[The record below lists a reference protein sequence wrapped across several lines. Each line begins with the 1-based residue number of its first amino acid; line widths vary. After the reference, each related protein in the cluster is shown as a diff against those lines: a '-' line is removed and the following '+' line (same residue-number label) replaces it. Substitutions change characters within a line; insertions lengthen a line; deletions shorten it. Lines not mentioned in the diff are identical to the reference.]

1 MPSWHNL
8 LFLFSNINFG
18 SVVCGGDVFFFFLLS
33 NFVWGLSNKGERG
46 AGGLSNI
53 LPDL

>member
-8 LFLFSNINFG
+8 LFLFSNINSG
-18 SVVCGGDVFFFFLLS
+18 SVLCGGIFFLLS
-33 NFVWGLSNKGERG
+33 NPIWGLSNQGEG
-46 AGGLSNI
+46 IAEGLSNI